1 MIDQFTR
8 LRDGDAYWSQN
19 LELTTEE
26 LDTIWSTTLS
36 DVIVRNTDVDHMQ
49 ADAFTAYNRMG
60 GTDGRDYINGTDAN
74 DLMIG
79 EDGRDVLRGG
89 KSDDEIFGG
98 NGSDRLFGQ
107 SGDDRLHGDA
117 GRDKLFGGNGDDALF
132 GGAGR
137 DKLWG
142 GRGDD
147 VLEGGDGRDVLRGGK
162 GDDILSGGEG
172 NDYFDFNGTRTGHD
186 TVTDFEIGDQLDFG
200 NGYTTVAYDAATK
213 TATVT
218 HGRNSTVTFENIDEA
233 QLAELMS
240 HADYYHC

>member
-1 MIDQFTR
+1 VNGGLLGETFSTVMIDQFTR

-98 NGSDRLFGQ
+98 
-107 SGDDRLHGDA
+107 
-117 GRDKLFGGNGDDALF
+117 
-132 GGAGR
+132 
-137 DKLWG
+137 
-142 GRGDD
+142 
-147 VLEGGDGRDVLRGGK
+147 K
-162 GDDILSGGEG
+162 GWA
-172 NDYFDFNGTRTGHD
+172 R
-186 TVTDFEIGDQLDFG
+186 
-200 NGYTTVAYDAATK
+200 
-213 TATVT
+213 
-218 HGRNSTVTFENIDEA
+218 
-233 QLAELMS
+233 
-240 HADYYHC
+240 